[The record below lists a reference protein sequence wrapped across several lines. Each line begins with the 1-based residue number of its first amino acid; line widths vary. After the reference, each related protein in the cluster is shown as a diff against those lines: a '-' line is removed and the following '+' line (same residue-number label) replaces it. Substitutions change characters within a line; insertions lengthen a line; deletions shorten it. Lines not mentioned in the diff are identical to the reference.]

1 MLWCGVII
9 SFIVPLSLASPNTCM
24 MTRYTLVY
32 SEELGVSYCPI
43 AKVASSTWCGHF
55 VRLGRSD
62 LAFYH
67 PDGSLAV
74 VLVVVVKYFDPGA
87 NL

>member
-9 SFIVPLSLASPNTCM
+9 ILLHHFPQPHLTCM

-67 PDGSLAV
+67 PYGSLAV
-74 VLVVVVKYFDPGA
+74 VLVIVIKYFEPGA

>member
-1 MLWCGVII
+1 MLWCVVTVLLYH
-9 SFIVPLSLASPNTCM
+9 FPSPHLTCM

-74 VLVVVVKYFDPGA
+74 VLVIVIKYFEPGV

>member
-1 MLWCGVII
+1 
-9 SFIVPLSLASPNTCM
+9 M

-74 VLVVVVKYFDPGA
+74 VLVVVVVKYFDPGA